1 MNSQPSYWVI
11 RNNLMS
17 IPTYID
23 LLNKCNRYFTES
35 VEDLKAFSIDDFPIE
50 AINLKINPKMNI
62 KNAINII
69 SSVISKDNDYSAE
82 LWLFNNRKER
92 LNTISNIVY
101 NIFYTVSTIVLFFC
115 FFNLTASMTI
125 NIFDQ
130 KKEIAILRA
139 LGMPKE
145 KILFIFVAEAIVLIL
160 TSSLIGTIIG
170 SLISYTMNLQW
181 QVFNNIN
188 IGFSI
193 KFSSLILIIVFSII
207 GGLLST
213 VIPAKKMLNES
224 ISELIRNSY

>member
-1 MNSQPSYWVI
+1 
-11 RNNLMS
+11 MS

-35 VEDLKAFSIDDFPIE
+35 VDDLKTFSIDDFPIE
-50 AINLKINPKMNI
+50 AINLKINPKMKI

-69 SSVISKDNDYSAE
+69 SSVISKDNNYSAE

-193 KFSSLILIIVFSII
+193 KFSSLLLIIIFSII

>member
-1 MNSQPSYWVI
+1 
-11 RNNLMS
+11 
-17 IPTYID
+17 
-23 LLNKCNRYFTES
+23 
-35 VEDLKAFSIDDFPIE
+35 
-50 AINLKINPKMNI
+50 
-62 KNAINII
+62 
-69 SSVISKDNDYSAE
+69 
-82 LWLFNNRKER
+82 
-92 LNTISNIVY
+92 
-101 NIFYTVSTIVLFFC
+101 
-115 FFNLTASMTI
+115 
-125 NIFDQ
+125 
-130 KKEIAILRA
+130 
-139 LGMPKE
+139 MPKE